1 MGWTWDAST
10 PTLDSS
16 TATLDGGTGQL
27 PSAPVAPSAP
37 AVVLPATGSQAD
49 MVNRM
54 QQLIPQG
61 WFAVGEVPLRDSIL
75 TGMATGFAF
84 IYSLLGYLRQQTR
97 LATMTDGWLDMFA
110 VDFFGNKIRRAFNQ
124 SDTSFKTTIQ
134 ANLFRKR
141 NTRAAVVSILQ
152 QITGY
157 TPIVFEPENVADT
170 GAYDTGT
177 CCYDAVG
184 GYGAKLPYQ
193 AFVVAFEPPGSSV
206 ANVAGYGI
214 ATGGYSIASQ
224 SEYIDPST
232 TVDQLTD
239 GDIYDA
245 INAVLPAAVK
255 VWVRIAPGSSA
266 PA

>member
-134 ANLFRKR
+134 ANLF
-141 NTRAAVVSILQ
+141 
-152 QITGY
+152 
-157 TPIVFEPENVADT
+157 
-170 GAYDTGT
+170 
-177 CCYDAVG
+177 
-184 GYGAKLPYQ
+184 
-193 AFVVAFEPPGSSV
+193 
-206 ANVAGYGI
+206 
-214 ATGGYSIASQ
+214 
-224 SEYIDPST
+224 
-232 TVDQLTD
+232 
-239 GDIYDA
+239 
-245 INAVLPAAVK
+245 
-255 VWVRIAPGSSA
+255 
-266 PA
+266 